1 MDQGQKA
8 PALPLWE
15 LIETIRAD
23 RGWTWTQL
31 ARVAGVH
38 RTTIDKWR
46 HQPRSPHPPTVK
58 QAAEGLGID
67 IQEAMKLAGIVPA
80 SDQQPEQG
88 PSREPRE
95 EVETTSSDVRV
106 ARDEVLA
113 AIDEDPELAIVVAQ
127 LLARARGGPPPTE
140 RASPDEASDPA
151 YRDDPGDVA

>member
-15 LIETIRAD
+15 LLETIRVD

-46 HQPRSPHPPTVK
+46 IQPRSPHPPTVK

-67 IQEAMKLAGIVPA
+67 ATEAMKLAGIVPA
-80 SDQQPEQG
+80 STEVTQQG

-95 EVETTSSDVRV
+95 EVEVASSDVRV
-106 ARDEVLA
+106 ARDQVLA
-113 AIDEDPELAIVVAQ
+113 AMEDDPELAIAFAQ

-140 RASPDEASDPA
+140 RASPDEVGDPA
-151 YRDDPGDVA
+151 YRDETGDVA